1 MELPDPIPSY
11 SSKLM
16 LISTTAEVDAK
27 EYLTNWIKVC
37 NDTSVDQTNIVS
49 TDKQGVYTA

>member
-1 MELPDPIPSY
+1 
-11 SSKLM
+11 M
-16 LISTTAEVDAK
+16 LISTTAEVDAR

-37 NDTSVDQTNIVS
+37 NDTSVNQTNIVS